1 MRIKR
6 SAGDVLFDVFVYAF
20 FSVFCISIIVP
31 FLRIITFSLSSD
43 IDIAKIGFHL
53 IPSTF
58 FLENW
63 KTILAAPMI
72 WTAFGNTV
80 FVTAMAMIYQL
91 LLSTTYA
98 YSLSR
103 RELPNRNMWT
113 MILLVTMFF
122 SGGLIPTYMLVR
134 QLGLMNNRFALI
146 LGGISAWNV
155 LIIRNF
161 FMTIPDSILD
171 SARIDGANDI
181 GIFFRMMLPLSK
193 PVLATVT
200 LWLLVSNWNAW
211 YACMLYIN
219 DQHKIVLQIMLRQII
234 IENSINVSDVAGS
247 IRRIEQG
254 MSATGGKY
262 IPPSIQ
268 GLKNA
273 ALMFVTLPILCSYP
287 FLQKYLIKGI
297 LVGSLKG

>member
-1 MRIKR
+1 MKIKR
-6 SAGDVLFDVFVYAF
+6 SAGDIVFDVFIYTF
-20 FSVFCISIIVP
+20 FTVFCITIIVP

-43 IDIAKIGFHL
+43 IAISKAGFHL
-53 IPSTF
+53 FPSEL

-63 KTILAAPMI
+63 KTILTSPMV
-72 WTAFGNTV
+72 WSAFGNTILITV
-80 FVTAMAMIYQL
+80 MAMVYQL
-91 LLSTTYA
+91 LLSTTFA

-113 MILLVTMFF
+113 MILLITMFF
-122 SGGLIPTYMLVR
+122 GGGLIPTYMLIR
-134 QLGLMNNRFALI
+134 QLGLMNSRFALI

-161 FMTIPDSILD
+161 FMSVPDSIMD

-181 GIFFRMMLPLSK
+181 QVFYKIMLPLSK
-193 PVLATVT
+193 PVLATIT
-200 LWLLVSNWNAW
+200 LWLLVGNWNSW
-211 YACMLYIN
+211 YSCMLYIN
-219 DQHKIVLQIMLRQII
+219 DQSKIVLQIMLRQII
-234 IENSINVSDVAGS
+234 IENSVNISDIQGS

-262 IPPSIQ
+262 VPPSVE

-297 LVGSLKG
+297 LIGSLKG